1 MGISRMHNPL
11 LYLLLFFFGLTSSY
25 AQVTISTGQPGLGD
39 MEVCVDSS
47 TFSFSVGPF
56 AANLTGVEVRL
67 TFPNGIYYVQ
77 NSLNNLPAASVNLIE
92 NSYVGQVLILDGSSI
107 NSGESYEF
115 EIQLFAGCDALPDFL
130 SGQSFSNTIEV
141 YENGSLYEN
150 FGSPIYNPAIDYGQ
164 LSMSTGATPSGVAG
178 QIVTREI
185 SIFST
190 GSGCIKLLNWYDAHG
205 ADIRID
211 SVYFQGQKLNTWTNG
226 DTIFYDFTGIDFSL
240 IGDGDSEFCN
250 ADGAI
255 VLTEYIQILGCTN
268 KSSNVSA
275 GWGCNG
281 VFCSDFS
288 LSADV
293 VVSNL
298 QPSLEFEPRPDTLSG
313 CFYNQPNR
321 KELVIRNTGA
331 GSLSNLEVELKK
343 NYYAGQFPETKYD
356 GLDSSS
362 VEIRFNDGNFQPISP
377 RNVEMN
383 IYGNACSL
391 PLAYRF
397 YVDVDFLLPG
407 DSITLAFDMINC
419 VPDICGES
427 EIRQGS
433 WGYNARYDLPCVGS
447 STVIANQ
454 TGGFPG
460 ILRHQVSNFDPPTLV
475 DGKEVSFTTTMEQ
488 SEIIF
493 PEGGAYLVRY
503 TLPSCGASFSGNS
516 ADFAWT
522 NIGGDLSWPLEN
534 FSSSPTQVEARF
546 LLDSIPTN
554 FSINGSEIKLDLMGD
569 CSCPSTDSIQFLQKE
584 IFYLPTPAC
593 SPLVEIPVFCDT
605 ISVIV
610 DPCIVT
616 TCNGMQILDFDFQRS
631 NFDLPDSD
639 LNRIPDGGTVLS
651 PDVRSNRARLGD
663 TIQAQMKGFV
673 NGAGSFSYGYTDMT
687 VAFSQYLTPISGT
700 VRMYDQ
706 STGNTL
712 SCTNVLPTLVGG
724 TDIFRMDY
732 SPSTLAA
739 SCAAFGGLSLET
751 GDSISLDISFVVS
764 STDPQNI
771 EVGAIFPVEMYLSNV
786 LNPTD
791 ADKFTCQG
799 TKFSELMQLVPMVDT
814 SFVTQISAQSCQQT
828 QARTYINMFTGGSY
842 TDMFPFEYRVWSFPD
857 SLIVTPPADYSYVGA
872 NILLRFTPYI
882 QVMNV
887 DPIDPTANPLIFDL
901 KALVDNGSLIYPD
914 DGYELQFFTTWLP
927 ECDAVSNQQVDVP
940 VEGRFHWANGLSAY
954 DTPKN
959 YLPTIRHNTPD
970 ITLNNQSAA
979 TQDGLRREVSWD
991 MQVSNNSISSNSPY
1005 TWMAFYSPSG
1015 EIQVVELED
1024 TNGNPVTQNNGIY
1037 ELGLINTSASK
1048 AYTINAEYDL
1058 CSLDSLIVYTGWECA
1073 GYPANLA
1080 TACQTD
1086 SFYLAIDPKPAD
1098 GQISL
1103 NTTVSDT
1110 VSLFEPI
1117 TYNLAILSTQIANL
1131 DELLLEIFHA
1141 NSGLDFITGSAELEY
1156 PLGSGFRSIADPVA
1170 IAGGYR
1176 FTMAN
1181 YDSTL
1186 AAEGLAGLSSSTA
1199 PYRQFNIRFDL
1210 APNCNFT
1217 SGDSWLLNLQ
1227 AALPCGDPL
1236 LIQRIMEPIYI
1247 DGGLAPYQA
1256 SLSSQLNQVYSCDLY
1271 EMRFSFSANDTI
1283 GGTDSLEIFIP
1294 DTLSYVPALFSNI
1307 HNSLPDSLPRIETAT
1322 GGSWYKWALD
1332 STLTSGD
1339 SLVFL
1344 FGLQKSSV
1352 STCPSGTDIS
1362 LILRS
1367 SYQYPGNC
1375 QTGGGNFN
1383 GSTGLDSVS
1392 IPISNSFVPQLS
1404 LTYSGL
1410 NPRSVSQDSQS
1421 WSLNLNHQSGNYP
1434 IAYPWIRFVSI
1445 SGNSQAISLQTTS
1458 NGNLLSSLNGFWQL
1472 DSLQV
1477 GENLSL
1483 DLNALVSFCG
1493 PDTLLLLYGYN
1504 CDAFPT
1510 DPTSLSC
1517 EHDTLQLIVDPAFP
1531 YIQLDTLSVSDPL
1544 CFGADNGEVQLIA
1557 SGGPTP
1563 YSYSLN
1569 NGAFSSQPGFDQLI
1583 AGNYLFYA
1591 RDSIGCID
1599 SIRVSLNQP
1608 TQILLSVDSLRDV
1621 DCSGDSTGE
1630 AHISASGGNAPYQ
1643 FAIDGGAYGNT
1654 GSFLHL
1660 SAGLHMLKVR
1670 DNQGCEDSTQISL
1683 NENNPLLSLLQIDQ
1697 EISCFGES
1705 DGALSVAT
1713 AGGTAPFIYNWQGIG
1728 SAGNSI
1734 RGLLAGEYIV
1744 EIQDSLGCSVVDSI
1758 SLNDAPEIYS
1768 SLNLVQALSC
1778 QGDADAEVEALI
1790 SGGVPGYLYT
1800 WSAGASSSNI
1810 ATNVPA
1816 GMLYLE
1822 VSDNNGCI
1830 REDSLLITEPSSL
1843 AVTASGQEV
1852 SCFGLNN
1859 GQVSALASGGTAPYS
1874 YEWNKNPGLNT
1885 PTLLNRLAGNYEI
1898 EVTDAN
1904 GCQDTATV
1912 QISQPQAIQARIQG
1926 FDETCSNGNG
1936 LVWVELSG
1944 GSAPYTF
1951 SWNNDPSLNTDT
1963 LYNQAAGNF
1972 SLQIVDGSNCE
1983 ENLSFTLNNQASPQ
1997 LEIIGLTEPS
2007 CNGASNGQ
2015 AEVRVNGSGNYS
2027 FLWQHS
2033 GETTPAVGNLAAG
2046 TYTVSVDDGTCQ
2058 GSLDVVVNEPEA
2070 LFTQIDSL
2078 VRPGCPGED
2087 DGSLFIGVS
2096 GGSAPYFYEWAIN
2109 PTFTTSGLTGLATG
2123 FYEVYVRDQHDC
2135 RDTLNAFL
2143 PDPVP
2148 LQMQLDIQAVLCF
2161 GESNG
2166 AAYAI
2171 ASGGTAPYSYNWS
2184 TGASGDSLKGQTAGS
2199 YQLVIS
2205 DANGCSID
2213 SSFII
2218 PEASPLTLSMTKE
2231 DIDCYGGENGRAS
2244 VEANGGNSPY
2254 QYVWSHGENL
2264 ASVHNLSA
2272 GTYSVRVEDSN
2283 GCVAED
2289 SIILTEGD
2297 SIHVELLSQVAAS
2310 CGLPNGRA
2318 SVLGRGGSG
2327 TLSYVWDSDPI
2338 QSGPTANMLYG
2349 ASTGRTYIV
2358 EAIDELGC
2366 KDSLE
2371 VRIGSQDRPEAYF
2384 LTIPDLSQPIFRS
2397 EAQIQ
2402 FINQSE
2408 NSNAYFWDFG
2418 EDGAFSNEIHPTHI
2432 YTEAGEYVVSLIAMD
2447 AATQCPD
2454 TMNITVMVIE
2464 DGMIFTASA
2473 FSPNDDGN
2481 NDVFYA
2487 YGEGIQEFE
2496 MLIFDRFGKLVIRLE
2511 NITDGWDGRGP
2522 DGRLAAEGV
2531 YTFALK
2537 AKLNDGTKL
2546 EHGGS
2551 ITLFR

>member
-1 MGISRMHNPL
+1 MGISRIHYPL
-11 LYLLLFFFGLTSSY
+11 LYLLLFFFGATSAY
-25 AQVTISTGQPGLGD
+25 GQVAISSTQPGLGD
-39 MEVCVDSS
+39 MEVCVDSA
-47 TFSFSVGPF
+47 TFSFSIGPF
-56 AANLTGVEVRL
+56 TANLTGVEVRL
-67 TFPNGIYYVQ
+67 TFPDGIYYVQ
-77 NSLNNLPAASVNLIE
+77 NSLNNLPATTVNLVE
-92 NSYVGQVLILDGSSI
+92 NSYLGQVLSLDGSAI
-107 NSGESYEF
+107 NSRESYEF

-130 SGQSFSNTIEV
+130 SGQSFSNTVEV
-141 YENGSLYEN
+141 FENGTLYESYA
-150 FGSPIYNPAIDYGQ
+150 SPIYNPAIDYGQ
-164 LSMSTGATPSGVAG
+164 LSMSAGATPSGVAG
-178 QIVTREI
+178 EVVTREI

-205 ADIRID
+205 ADVSID

-240 IGDGDSEFCN
+240 IGDGDDEFCSS
-250 ADGAI
+250 DGAI
-255 VLTEYIQILGCTN
+255 ILTEYIQILGCTDKN
-268 KSSNVSA
+268 SNVSA

-281 VFCSDFS
+281 VYCSDFS

-321 KELVIRNTGA
+321 KELVIRNTGV

-362 VEIRFNDGNFQPISP
+362 VEIRYNDGNFQPISP

-397 YVDVDFLLPG
+397 YIDVAFLLPG

-488 SEIIF
+488 SEVIF

-503 TLPSCGASFSGNS
+503 TLPTCGASFSGNS
-516 ADFAWT
+516 SDFAWT

-534 FSSSPTQVEARF
+534 FSSSPTQVEAIF
-546 LLDSIPTN
+546 QLDSIPTN
-554 FSINGSEIKLDLMGD
+554 FSINGSEIKLDLSGN

-584 IFYLPTPAC
+584 IFYLPTPGC
-593 SPLVEIPVFCDT
+593 SPLVEIPIFCDT

-616 TCNGMQILDFDFQRS
+616 TCNGMQILEFDFQRS

-673 NGAGSFSYGYTDMT
+673 NGAGTFTYGYTDMT

-700 VRMYDQ
+700 VNMYDQ

-712 SCTNVLPTLVGG
+712 TCTNVLPTLVGG
-724 TDIFRMDY
+724 TDIFRIDY
-732 SPSTLAA
+732 SPGTIAGT
-739 SCAAFGGLSLET
+739 CAAFGGLSLET
-751 GDSISLDISFVVS
+751 GDSISLDLSFVVS

-857 SLIVTPPADYSYVGA
+857 SLIVTPPANYNYVGA

-887 DPIDPTANPLIFDL
+887 DPVDPTANPLVFDL
-901 KALVDNGSLIYPD
+901 KALVNNGSLIYPD

-927 ECDAVSNQQVDVP
+927 ECDAVSNQQVNVP
-940 VEGRFHWANGLSAY
+940 VEGRFHWANGLEAY

-970 ITLNNQSAA
+970 ISLNNQSAA

-1015 EIQVVELED
+1015 EIQVVDLED
-1024 TNGNPVTQNNGIY
+1024 NNGNPVSQNNGIY

-1048 AYTINAEYDL
+1048 DYRINATYDL
-1058 CSLDSLIVYTGWECA
+1058 CSLDTLIVYTGWECA
-1073 GYPANLA
+1073 GYPASLA

-1156 PLGSGFRSIADPVA
+1156 PIGSGFRPIADPVA

-1210 APNCNFT
+1210 APNCNFA
-1217 SGDSWLLNLQ
+1217 SGDTWLMNLQ

-1256 SLSSQLNQVYSCDLY
+1256 NLSSNLNQVYSCDLY
-1271 EMRFSFSANDTI
+1271 EMRFSFSATDTI

-1294 DTLSYVPALFSNI
+1294 DTLSYVAGLFNTI
-1307 HNSLPDSLPRIETAT
+1307 HNPLPDTMPSIESAT
-1322 GGSWYKWALD
+1322 GGSWYKWPLD
-1332 STLTSGD
+1332 STLISGD
-1339 SLVFL
+1339 SIVFI

-1367 SYQYPGNC
+1367 TYQYPGNC

-1383 GSTGLDSVS
+1383 GSTGLDSIS

-1404 LTYSGL
+1404 LSYGGL
-1410 NPRSVSQDSQS
+1410 NPRSVSQDSQR
-1421 WSLNLNHQSGNYP
+1421 WNLNLIHQSGNYP
-1434 IAYPWIRFVSI
+1434 IAYPWMRFVSV
-1445 SGNSQAISLQTTS
+1445 SGNSQEISLEYVTG
-1458 NGNLLSSLNGFWQL
+1458 GNLIPSSNGFWRL
-1472 DSLQV
+1472 DSLQI
-1477 GENLSL
+1477 GENVSL
-1483 DLNALVSFCG
+1483 NLDALVSFCG

-1504 CDAFPT
+1504 CDAYPM
-1510 DPTSLSC
+1510 DPTAISC
-1517 EHDTLQLIVDPAFP
+1517 EHDTLLLIVDPAFP
-1531 YIQLDTLSVSDPL
+1531 YIQVDTISVIDPL
-1544 CFGADNGEVQLIA
+1544 CFGANNGEIQLLA
-1557 SGGPTP
+1557 SGGPSP
-1563 YSYSLN
+1563 YNYSLN
-1569 NGAFSSQPGFDQLI
+1569 GGTFTSQSTFNGLS
-1583 AGNYLFYA
+1583 AGIYLFYA
-1591 RDSIGCID
+1591 RDSIGCVD
-1599 SIRVSLNQP
+1599 SISVSLIQP
-1608 TQILLSVDSLRDV
+1608 TQLMISVDSLLDI
-1621 DCSGDSTGE
+1621 DCSGDSSGE
-1630 AHISASGGNAPYQ
+1630 IHVSASGGSAPYQ
-1643 FAIDGGAYGNT
+1643 FALDGGSYGNT
-1654 GSFLHL
+1654 ASFFQVG
-1660 SAGLHMLKVR
+1660 AGLHMLKVR
-1670 DNQGCEDSTQISL
+1670 DSQGCEDSTQISL
-1683 NENNPLLSLLQIDQ
+1683 NENSPLLSLMQIDQ

-1705 DGALSVAT
+1705 DGALSVAIS
-1713 AGGTAPFIYNWQGIG
+1713 GGIGSITYNWQGIG
-1728 SAGNSI
+1728 NAGNSI
-1734 RGLLAGEYIV
+1734 SGLVAGDYVV
-1744 EIQDSLGCSVVDSI
+1744 EIQDSLGCVTVDSI
-1758 SLNDAPEIYS
+1758 SLNDAPEIFS
-1768 SLNLVQALSC
+1768 SLNLINPISC
-1778 QGDADAEVEALI
+1778 QGLADAEVEALI
-1790 SGGVPGYLYT
+1790 SGGIPGYIFT

-1810 ATNVPA
+1810 ASNIPA

-1830 REDSLLITEPSSL
+1830 KEDSLLINEPPSL
-1843 AVTASGQEV
+1843 DVSASGQDV
-1852 SCFGLNN
+1852 SCFGLND
-1859 GQVSALASGGTAPYS
+1859 GQVSALVSGGTPPYS
-1874 YEWNKNPGLNT
+1874 YVWNKNPGLNT

-1904 GCQDTATV
+1904 GCQDTASV
-1912 QISQPQAIQARIQG
+1912 QISQPQPIQARIQA
-1926 FDETCSNGNG
+1926 FDETCSNANG
-1936 LVWVELSG
+1936 VIWVELSG
-1944 GSAPYTF
+1944 GSTPYTF
-1951 SWNNDPSLNTDT
+1951 IWNNDPSLNTDT
-1963 LYNQAAGNF
+1963 LYNQSAGNF
-1972 SLQIVDGSNCE
+1972 SLRIVDGNTCE
-1983 ENLSFTLNNQASPQ
+1983 ENLSFSLNNQASPQ
-1997 LEIIGLTEPS
+1997 LDVISLIEPT
-2007 CNGASNGQ
+2007 CHGASDGQ
-2015 AEVRVNGSGNYS
+2015 AEVRVNGSGRYN

-2033 GETTPAVGNLAAG
+2033 GETTPAVANLSAG
-2046 TYTVSVDDGTCQ
+2046 SYKVSVDDGTCQ
-2058 GSLDVVVNEPEA
+2058 GSLDVLVEEPEA

-2078 VRPGCPGED
+2078 IRPGCPGED
-2087 DGSLFIGVS
+2087 DGSIFIGVS
-2096 GGSAPYFYEWAIN
+2096 GGSAPYFYEWAID
-2109 PTFTTSGLTGLATG
+2109 PSFTTSGLTGLATG
-2123 FYEVYVRDQHDC
+2123 FYEVYVRDQNNC

-2148 LQMQLDIQAVLCF
+2148 LAMQLDIQEVLCF

-2166 AAYAI
+2166 GAVAN
-2171 ASGGTAPYSYNWS
+2171 ASGGTAPYQYNWS
-2184 TGASGDSLKGQTAGS
+2184 TGTNGDSLQGQPAGT
-2199 YQLVIS
+2199 YQVVIS
-2205 DANGCSID
+2205 DANGCNID
-2213 SSFII
+2213 SSFTISE
-2218 PEASPLTLSMTKE
+2218 PTQLLLDMSKE
-2231 DIDCYGGENGRAS
+2231 DVACYGGESGRAS
-2244 VEANGGNSPY
+2244 VLVSGGRSPY
-2254 QYVWSHGENL
+2254 QYLWSNGESL
-2264 ASVHNLSA
+2264 AAISQLSM
-2272 GTYSVRVEDSN
+2272 GSYRVSVEDAN

-2289 SIILTEGD
+2289 SISLIEGD
-2297 SIHVELLSQVAAS
+2297 SIQIELISQIAAS
-2310 CGLPNGRA
+2310 CGMPNGSAR
-2318 SVLGRGGSG
+2318 VLANGGSG
-2327 TLSYVWDSDPI
+2327 TLSYVWDSNPI
-2338 QSGPTANMLYG
+2338 QSGPAAINLYG
-2349 ASTGRTYIV
+2349 VSTGRTYWV

-2366 KDSLE
+2366 TDSLE
-2371 VRIGSQDRPEAYF
+2371 VQIESRDRPEAYF
-2384 LTIPDLSQPIFRS
+2384 LTVPDLSQPIFRS

-2418 EDGAFSNEIHPTHI
+2418 EDGAFSNEIHPEHS
-2432 YTEAGEYVVSLIAMD
+2432 YEKAGEYLVSLVAMD

-2454 TMNITVMVIE
+2454 TMNITVIVIE

-2481 NDVFYA
+2481 NDMFYA

-2511 NITDGWDGRGP
+2511 NIADGWDGRGP
-2522 DGRLAAEGV
+2522 DGRPAAEGV